1 MKFNTEQVFGDMLAA
16 ISGELKQDGPRARK
30 TIEEFLKRRKRRLE
44 TVINFRLQN
53 EISEADF
60 ASRMQDEKL
69 MLEAEMEA
77 MKAVSKAMAQKAAN
91 AAIEALEKAVRL
103 AVGGLL

>member
-44 TVINFRLQN
+44 TLINFRLENQ
-53 EISEADF
+53 ISEAEF
-60 ASRMQDEKL
+60 ASRIEDEKR
-69 MLEAEMEA
+69 MLEAELEA
-77 MKAVSKAMAQKAAN
+77 MKAVSKAIAQKAAN
-91 AAIEALEKAVRL
+91 AAIDVLEKAVRL
-103 AVGGLL
+103 AVGIAL